1 VDVRFNTTHGVV
13 FRRKSGIRHRWVF
26 SEMENRMQRLILSGM
41 LLLLAPGLSAV
52 ELPAPAELLKQMG
65 VSGHYV
71 TVVEPHQSDSSHQTH
86 VTYLAVRAN
95 QVLDHLFGHQWL
107 SPDNDVVFSAADG
120 YQFAGG
126 AERFARG
133 MAYLAYAHAD
143 GSDFTLVNK
152 AGQRRELG
160 PYYLIWDNIA
170 DPSLIKQGAYGWPYA
185 VLQVD
190 VRPVSAYAPLLPAS
204 ASTQVRDGFVLFKE
218 YCLIC
223 HQVAGIGGEKLATDL
238 RQVLCPLKAADLR
251 ALIDNPGDALRMGG
265 MPPLDEGLQ
274 GEERRQTIDLI
285 MAYLQALQPEGQ
297 PCQTEKRT
305 TSF

>member
-1 VDVRFNTTHGVV
+1 MH
-13 FRRKSGIRHRWVF
+13 
-26 SEMENRMQRLILSGM
+26 RLILSCM
-41 LLLLAPGLSAV
+41 LLLLTPGLSAA

-71 TVVEPHQSDSSHQTH
+71 TVVEPHQSDPSHQTH
-86 VTYLAVRAN
+86 VTYLAVPAD
-95 QVLDHLFGHQWL
+95 QVLDHLFGPHWQ

-126 AERFARG
+126 SERFTRDK
-133 MAYLAYAHAD
+133 AYLAYARAD
-143 GSDFTLVNK
+143 GRAFTLVNNK
-152 AGQRRELG
+152 GQRTELG

-170 DPSLIKQGAYGWPYA
+170 DPSLLMQGAYGWPYE

-204 ASTQVRDGFVLFKE
+204 ASRQARDGFVLFKE

-223 HQVAGIGGEKLATDL
+223 HQVAGIGGQKLSTDL
-238 RQVLCPLKAADLR
+238 RQSLCPLKESELK
-251 ALIDNPGDALRMGG
+251 ALIDNPGDALRKGG

-274 GEERRQTIDLI
+274 GEGRRQTIDLI
-285 MAYLQALQPEGQ
+285 TAYLQALQPEGQ
-297 PCQTEKRT
+297 SCQTGNVRP
-305 TSF
+305 TSEN